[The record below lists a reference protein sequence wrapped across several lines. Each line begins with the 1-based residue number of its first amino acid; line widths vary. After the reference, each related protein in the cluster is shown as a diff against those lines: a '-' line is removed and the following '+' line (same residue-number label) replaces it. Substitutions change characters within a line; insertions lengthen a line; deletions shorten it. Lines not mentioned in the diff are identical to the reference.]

1 MVESLTGDLAG
12 FSTGLDEGIAVS
24 AAVDTL
30 SRSFGSGGVS
40 RGAGALAGALV
51 GALVDE
57 AGAVAA
63 FFPLANARMS
73 AVEGRLPAGLSD
85 VFAAGF
91 AGAVL
96 ADDFSA
102 VDCGD
107 GDDLTVVFVTA
118 GFG

>member
-30 SRSFGSGGVS
+30 SRSFGSGDVS
-40 RGAGALAGALV
+40 RGAGALA
-51 GALVDE
+51 DE